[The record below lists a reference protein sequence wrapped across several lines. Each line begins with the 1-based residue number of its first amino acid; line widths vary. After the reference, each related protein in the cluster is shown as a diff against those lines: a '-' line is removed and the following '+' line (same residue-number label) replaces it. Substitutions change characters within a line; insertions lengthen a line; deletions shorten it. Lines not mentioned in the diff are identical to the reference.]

1 MKQIG
6 KNRYLVGNA
15 NLSPPDIYQL
25 TDEFWIGN
33 WFLFLSWVLSKLE
46 VNKLIIYQSVY
57 SRGSQISTL
66 VLLWWL
72 ITYPFWKRLF
82 FRCVEKKGNCCEFE
96 KMSNKFFACL
106 AVGFIL
112 MSLVLITQYTYTP
125 IKFKPIK
132 YCLTWNL
139 FFQKI
144 TLWLFNYCS
153 CL

>member
-1 MKQIG
+1 MLIYHLQIFISWLTNFELG
-6 KNRYLVGNA
+6 IDFYFEGEFFQNWKSINWLF
-15 NLSPPDIYQL
+15 IY
-25 TDEFWIGN
+25 E
-33 WFLFLSWVLSKLE
+33 
-46 VNKLIIYQSVY
+46 SVY

-112 MSLVLITQYTYTP
+112 MSLVLITQYTYTYTP

>member
-1 MKQIG
+1 MLIYHLQIFI
-6 KNRYLVGNA
+6 
-15 NLSPPDIYQL
+15 SWL
-25 TDEFWIGN
+25 TNFELGIDFYFEAEFFQN
-33 WFLFLSWVLSKLE
+33 WKSINWLF
-46 VNKLIIYQSVY
+46 IYQSVY

-96 KMSNKFFACL
+96 KMSNKFFACF

-125 IKFKPIK
+125 IKFKAIK

>member
-1 MKQIG
+1 MLIYHLQIFI
-6 KNRYLVGNA
+6 
-15 NLSPPDIYQL
+15 SWL
-25 TDEFWIGN
+25 TNFELGIDFYFEAEFFQN
-33 WFLFLSWVLSKLE
+33 WKSINWLF
-46 VNKLIIYQSVY
+46 IYQSVY

-72 ITYPFWKRLF
+72 IIYPFWKRLF

-125 IKFKPIK
+125 IKFKPMK